1 MIGTWNVRPR
11 GSCGFRGS
19 AIFHSEVK
27 TISFGPM
34 KAPSNER
41 LLTPVNPLKRNEV
54 VLRVGGGWR
63 SAIPRRE
70 KLSRGPRNDD
80 FLRRNTH
87 PCAYS
92 LRTDPP
98 WLS

>member
-87 PCAYS
+87 DGSEVPHN
-92 LRTDPP
+92 TDYFI
-98 WLS
+98 